1 MWLRFLLWLVLN
13 YHRMICTKC
22 SRDIPGFARACPG
35 CGAAVDAITDDGA
48 TEVGTAPATPAATPV
63 RSISA
68 RPSVVPAVASRLT
81 GATNPAPERR
91 TGAGAAFPP
100 GTTIASRY
108 RVVNLLGKGGMGE
121 VYRAEDLTLDQEVAL
136 KFLPGALASD
146 TEALARFHSE
156 VRIARQI
163 AHPNVCRVYDIGE
176 ADGRIFLTME
186 YIDGEDLAGLLR
198 RIGRLPSDKALQLAR
213 QLCAGL
219 AAAHDAD
226 VLHRDLKPA
235 NIMIDGR
242 GRAHITDFGIAGLAA
257 DLKDDHS
264 RAGTPAYMAPEQLEG
279 KGVSV
284 QSDIFSLGLILYEM
298 FTGRRAFEA
307 STVADLIRVHDQSSP
322 SRPSTL
328 VGDIDPLV
336 ERVILRCLERDPRA
350 RPKSALTIAAQ
361 LPGGDPVAAA
371 LAAGETPSPEMVA
384 ASGGE
389 GALELRTAWVLLG
402 AALLGIAAIVAVS
415 PVANELGLAPPE
427 KSPDVL
433 VDHAQDVIRKGG
445 YKDPPRDSAFWFTRN
460 YPFLIHRAR
469 TLPKSQ
475 QFGDLKSAEQS
486 PELFFYRQSPRAM
499 FPNNFSESVDYFNPS
514 MNVSNMV
521 MLATEQNGALIF
533 FVAVPPQLIPSQPN
547 PAAASSPAATS
558 PADWPL
564 FAESH
569 LDPARFQPETPV
581 WLPPVPFDTIA
592 GWRGSYAQ
600 SPDMPIHVVAAAYRG
615 HPVYFDLIPPWSSP
629 ERETKQQGSAR
640 GNIAQRALLT
650 LVIGLFMLA
659 LVLAWRNWRLGRADL
674 NGAIRMGA
682 FILCVRLATWVL
694 RAHHIWTAQ
703 EEWLMFILGAALG
716 LWSAALGVVAY
727 IALEPY
733 VRRRWP
739 QAMTSWS
746 RLLTGRIGDPLVG
759 CDLLIGVALGSG
771 VTVVLYFVNAS
782 LTWFNLRGE
791 TSNGFDAVA
800 LGSISGATAVVLA
813 TAIGAVVNS
822 LGIALF
828 IFVLRVLIK
837 RQWVAEAVAIG
848 ATFPF
853 FMGSENLWLDGSAA
867 FVLIA
872 ATVLSCSR
880 RGILTLCAYYFT
892 LQILGDLPIT
902 SDPSQWYFNRGVL
915 AVAVCAGLA
924 VYGFRSA
931 LAGKPAFGS
940 IFAGVE

>member
-1 MWLRFLLWLVLN
+1 
-13 YHRMICTKC
+13 MICPKC
-22 SRDIPGFARACPG
+22 SRDIPGFARACPS
-35 CGAAVDAITDDGA
+35 CGAAVEAITDDGA
-48 TEVGTAPATPAATPV
+48 TEVGTAPPAPAATPV
-63 RSISA
+63 RPISV
-68 RPSVVPAVASRLT
+68 RPSVAPAVASRLT
-81 GATNPAPERR
+81 GATNPTSDRKTA
-91 TGAGAAFPP
+91 AGAAFPP

-242 GRAHITDFGIAGLAA
+242 GRAHITDFGIAGLAE
-257 DLKDDHS
+257 DLKDDRS

-307 STVADLIRVHDQSSP
+307 STVVDLIRVHEQSSP

-336 ERVILRCLERDPRA
+336 ERVILRCLQRDPRA

-389 GALELRTAWVLLG
+389 GALELRTAWLVLG
-402 AALLGIAAIVAVS
+402 AALLGIAAIVALS
-415 PVANELGLAPPE
+415 PVANDLGLAPPE

-433 VDHAQDVIRKGG
+433 VDHAQDVIRKAG
-445 YKDPPRDSAFWFTRN
+445 YKDPPRDSAFWFNRN
-460 YPFLIHRAR
+460 YGFLFHRAR

-486 PELFFYRQSPRAM
+486 PEVFFYRQSPRNM
-499 FPNNFSESVDYFNPS
+499 FPNNYAQTVDYFNPA

-533 FVAVPPQLIPSQPN
+533 FVAVPPQLIPAQPN
-547 PAAASSPAATS
+547 APAASPPAAFPPTAFPPTAFPPTSVS

-564 FAESH
+564 FVESH
-569 LDPARFQPETPV
+569 LDPARFQPETPL

-615 HPVYFDLIPPWSSP
+615 RPVYFDLIPPWSSP
-629 ERETKQQGSAR
+629 ERETKQQGSGR
-640 GNIAQRALLT
+640 GNIAQHALLT
-650 LVIGLFMLA
+650 LVIGLFILA
-659 LVLAWRNWRLGRADL
+659 LVLAWRNWRLGRADH
-674 NGAIRMGA
+674 NGAIRLGV
-682 FILCVRLATWVL
+682 FILGMRLTAWLL
-694 RAHHIWTAQ
+694 RAHHMGTAQ
-703 EEWLMFILGAALG
+703 DEWQLFILGVAFG
-716 LWSAALGVVAY
+716 LWAATLGVVAY

-746 RLLTGRIGDPLVG
+746 RLIAGRIGDPLVG

-771 VTVVLYFVNAS
+771 VTAMLYFVNAA

-791 TSNGFDAVA
+791 TANGFDPVA
-800 LGSISGATAVVLA
+800 LASLSGATGLVLGTAVS
-813 TAIGAVVNS
+813 AVVNS

-828 IFVLRVLIK
+828 IFFLRVLIK
-837 RQWVAEAVAIG
+837 RQWIAEAVAIG
-848 ATFPF
+848 VTFPF
-853 FMGSENLWLDGSAA
+853 FVGTENLWLDGSAA

-902 SDPSQWYFNRGVL
+902 SDPSQWFFNRGVL

-924 VYGFRSA
+924 VYGFRSS